1 MRKKSL
7 ARLPPNEDTLYHH
20 LNRVNYLSF
29 LLKRFEL
36 NRHSSPIGQGWEYI
50 NGKCRPVR
58 YAVPATA
65 DVLQPQP
72 QVLSDDDGS
81 DGE

>member
-7 ARLPPNEDTLYHH
+7 SRLPPNEDTLHHH
-20 LNRVNYLSF
+20 LDRVSYLSL

-36 NRHSSPIGQGWEYI
+36 NHHSY
-50 NGKCRPVR
+50 GKCRPVR

-65 DVLQPQP
+65 DVLQPQL
-72 QVLSDDDGS
+72 QVLSDDDDGS
-81 DGE
+81 DGEY